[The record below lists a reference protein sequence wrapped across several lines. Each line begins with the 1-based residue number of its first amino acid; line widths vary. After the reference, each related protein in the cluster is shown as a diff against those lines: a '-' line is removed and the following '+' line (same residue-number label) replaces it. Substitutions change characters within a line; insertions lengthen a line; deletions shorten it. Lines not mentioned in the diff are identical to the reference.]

1 MQLPIEDIKIKKRI
15 RKDLGDLTS
24 LIDSLRNH
32 GLMNPVVVTKNNEL
46 IAGHR
51 RIESAK
57 VLGWKSIDVMVLDK
71 ISELEKLELEIEEN
85 VARKDFSGD
94 ELEDARARL
103 EALKNII
110 LMRPQSLPSPRS
122 RRRRMI
128 TRPRQSATA
137 VMGAAVMPKRASAG
151 PGVSR
156 SNV

>member
-1 MQLPIEDIKIKKRI
+1 MKLLIEDIKIKKRI

-32 GLMNPVVVTKNNEL
+32 GLMNPVVVTKKNEL

-51 RIESAK
+51 RIEAAK

-103 EALKNII
+103 EALKNPGIFKRILNAII
-110 LMRPQSLPSPRS
+110 RLINSLF
-122 RRRRMI
+122 
-128 TRPRQSATA
+128 
-137 VMGAAVMPKRASAG
+137 GLEEK
-151 PGVSR
+151 
-156 SNV
+156 

>member
-1 MQLPIEDIKIKKRI
+1 LKLLIKDIKIKKRI

-32 GLMNPVVVTKNNEL
+32 GLMNPVVVTKKNEL

-51 RIESAK
+51 RIASAK

-103 EALKNII
+103 EALKNPGIFKRILNAII
-110 LMRPQSLPSPRS
+110 RLINSLF
-122 RRRRMI
+122 
-128 TRPRQSATA
+128 
-137 VMGAAVMPKRASAG
+137 GLEEK
-151 PGVSR
+151 
-156 SNV
+156 

>member
-1 MQLPIEDIKIKKRI
+1 MQLLIEEIKIKKRI

-24 LIDSLRNH
+24 LIDSLRKH

-57 VLGWKSIDVMVLDK
+57 VLGWKSIDVVVRDK

-94 ELEDARARL
+94 ELEDARVRL
-103 EALKNII
+103 AALINPGIFKRILNVII
-110 LMRPQSLPSPRS
+110 RLINSLF
-122 RRRRMI
+122 
-128 TRPRQSATA
+128 
-137 VMGAAVMPKRASAG
+137 GLEEK
-151 PGVSR
+151 
-156 SNV
+156 